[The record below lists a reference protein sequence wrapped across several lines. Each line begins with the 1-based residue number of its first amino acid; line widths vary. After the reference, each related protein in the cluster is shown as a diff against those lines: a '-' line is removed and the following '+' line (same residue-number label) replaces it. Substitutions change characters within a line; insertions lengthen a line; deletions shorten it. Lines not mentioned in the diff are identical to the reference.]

1 MAWCPIGRLLPNMSM
16 PPVESGLTIARATG
30 RGSDERERAGACPL
44 GDCTGRGSAHPAALA
59 WRGPREPFTRPDATG
74 RGSYAQGNRPRSLGR
89 GPRGNRSPGPMEW
102 EPLTRS
108 DAQGNRPRAAGPL
121 TQAIAQGAKK
131 MGKGLVPLPLIIR
144 PFASLP
150 CAKRV
155 ASFLGETCV

>member
-74 RGSYAQGNRPRSLGR
+74 RGS
-89 GPRGNRSPGPMEW
+89 
-102 EPLTRS
+102 